1 MLMEIHYPV
10 KRFTIDCDLGWD
22 ETLSYQDSFKWYNM
36 GKKLQTTMVMVNW
49 ILELLRIAL
58 IIQKKNMMITTD
70 IIVRVLHVFMS
81 VVENITVIPMTL
93 VILYG

>member
-1 MLMEIHYPV
+1 
-10 KRFTIDCDLGWD
+10 
-22 ETLSYQDSFKWYNM
+22 M
-36 GKKLQTTMVMVNW
+36 GKKELQTTMVMVNW

>member
-1 MLMEIHYPV
+1 
-10 KRFTIDCDLGWD
+10 
-22 ETLSYQDSFKWYNM
+22 
-36 GKKLQTTMVMVNW
+36 MVNW